1 MRYVVSDSTLVRRA
15 GCEVV
20 QKLYTEVGVSLS
32 IPAGKDGELL
42 LPVGMWL

>member
-32 IPAGKDGELL
+32 IPAGNDGEML
-42 LPVGMWL
+42 LPVGI